1 MTGAPVS
8 AIALTTAE
16 RLDGTSGNID
26 NFQIFGSNLVNPALA
41 DNGSTVFLLASGSES
56 SPGGVDPSISL
67 AGSYRYLYVT
77 TSTGSGDD
85 DFLSLGGAAAGGG
98 AGGRRCVRLC

>member
-1 MTGAPVS
+1 
-8 AIALTTAE
+8 LTTAE

-56 SPGGVDPSISL
+56 SPGGAKPTRALRQL
-67 AGSYRYLYVT
+67 AGERC
-77 TSTGSGDD
+77 
-85 DFLSLGGAAAGGG
+85 
-98 AGGRRCVRLC
+98 RRLQLMPK